1 MLRVSIL
8 CLFISLPL
16 VFCVSCNN
24 QFDCFEVS
32 AHPFYAQCLNHVCVC
47 PTANGFSGNATVS
60 NKCNCLPPSEL
71 VLNNLE
77 LYCLN
82 VPAAAAEVYAQNL
95 CDSYKAKV
103 DQVYQYVVYPRNLGI
118 LTNQLTLTNL
128 FSNDTVAR
136 ISPVGQF
143 NDFEGVIEYFYGL
156 AVLPQNSVYKVVNR
170 YSVCEDNKVMV
181 RYDLWFNQSG
191 NPASRVPFVN
201 VTHFGRFN
209 FDENGLINQT
219 DVVFPNLGAG
229 VDTIDDGTLIPLEL
243 APGVVVQLTKPNYS
257 IYGTC
262 GILVQTCTGDNLQYN
277 SFEDCVGFMLSIDYG
292 TFDRAFSDTFVCRS
306 VHALL
311 TLLRPQIHCPHAGP
325 TGGGICVTTPY
336 EIFYTDDIY

>member
-1 MLRVSIL
+1 MFKLIL
-8 CLFISLPL
+8 FSCLL
-16 VFCVSCNN
+16 VTTLAVSCNN
-24 QFDCFEVS
+24 QFDCLEVS
-32 AHPFYAQCLNHVCVC
+32 AHPFYAQCVNRVCVC
-47 PTANGFSGNATVS
+47 PAANGFSGNATTS
-60 NKCNCLPPSEL
+60 SKCNCLAPNEL
-71 VLNNLE
+71 VLNGLE

-82 VPAAAAEVYAQNL
+82 IPAAAAEVYAETL
-95 CDSYKAKV
+95 CESYKAKV

-118 LTNQLTLTNL
+118 LTNQLTLSNL
-128 FSNDTVAR
+128 FSNNTVAR

-143 NDFEGVIEYFYGL
+143 DDFEGVIEYFYGL
-156 AVLPQNSVYKVVNR
+156 AVLPQNSVYNVVNR
-170 YSVCEDNKVMV
+170 YSVCEGNKVMV

-191 NPASRVPFVN
+191 NPVSRVPYVN

-209 FDENGLINQT
+209 FDQNGLINQT
-219 DVVFPNLGAG
+219 DIVFPNLGAG

-243 APGVVVQLTKPNYS
+243 EPGVVVNLTKPVYS

-262 GILVQTCTGDNLQYN
+262 SILVQTCVGANLQYD
-277 SFEDCVGFMLSIDYG
+277 SFEACVGFMLSIDYG
-292 TFDRAFSDTFVCRS
+292 TFDRAFSNTYVCRS

-325 TGGGICVTTPY
+325 TGGGICVDTPY